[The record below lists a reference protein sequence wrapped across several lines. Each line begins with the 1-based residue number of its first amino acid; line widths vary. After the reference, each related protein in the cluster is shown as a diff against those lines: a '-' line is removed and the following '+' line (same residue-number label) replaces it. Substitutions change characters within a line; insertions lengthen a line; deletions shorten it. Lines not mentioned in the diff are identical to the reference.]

1 VSDPVKLWEF
11 EAERRSGG
19 TMFILAETEEEAE
32 EAAQDQ
38 LHRYLSKCDHLEEE
52 VHFQGE
58 ATMER
63 VAKESESVWSVAEE
77 AWIDPREV
85 EKLLRPDAGPLR
97 LEDRP
102 VLIPG
107 QIRLGAS
114 S

>member
-1 VSDPVKLWEF
+1 MKLWEF

-19 TMFILAETEEEAE
+19 TMFILAETQEEAA

-38 LHRYLSKCDHLEEE
+38 LHRYLSECDYLEEE
-52 VHFQGE
+52 VHSQGE

-63 VAKESESVWSVAEE
+63 VAKENESVWSVDEE
-77 AWIDPREV
+77 AWIDQREA
-85 EKLLRPDAGPLR
+85 ERLLAESDGPLR

-102 VLIPG
+102 VFIPG
-107 QIRLGAS
+107 QITLGAS